1 MKAMVL
7 AAGRG
12 ERMRPLTDVTPKPLL
27 KVGGDYL
34 IAYQLRSLVAAGIT
48 DIVINHAW
56 LGEQLE
62 QVLGDGRQ
70 YGAQIRYSAEGDVGL
85 ETAGGIK
92 RALPLL
98 GDMPFLVVNGDV
110 WSDFPFAS
118 LPKIP
123 VGLVHL
129 VLIDNPLFHP
139 KGDFSLQRGKV
150 QCDGEPKLT
159 FSGIGV
165 YRAEL
170 FESLREGRSSLAP
183 LLRSAMMKGTVS
195 GEHYSGEWLDIGTP
209 ERLNALDNELLAAK
223 KWLGME

>member
-62 QVLGDGRQ
+62 QALGDGRQ

-98 GDMPFLVVNGDV
+98 GDMPFVVVNGDV
-110 WSDFPFAS
+110 WSDFPFTS
-118 LPKIP
+118 LPKTP
-123 VGLVHL
+123 AGLAHL

-139 KGDFSLQRGKV
+139 EGDFSLQRGQV
-150 QCDGEPKLT
+150 QCEGEPKLT

-170 FESLREGRSSLAP
+170 FESLSEGRSPLAP
-183 LLRSAMMKGTVS
+183 LLRLAMMKGVVS
-195 GEHYSGEWLDIGTP
+195 GEYYGGSWVDVGTP
-209 ERLNALDNELLAAK
+209 ERLKTLDHELLMSK
-223 KWLGME
+223 

>member
-34 IAYQLRSLVAAGIT
+34 IAYHLRSLVAAGIT
-48 DIVINHAW
+48 EIVINHAW

-62 QVLGDGRQ
+62 QALGDGRQ
-70 YGAQIRYSAEGDVGL
+70 YGAQIHYSAEGDVGL

-118 LPKIP
+118 LPEIP
-123 VGLVHL
+123 AGQAHL
-129 VLIDNPLFHP
+129 VLVDNPLFHLE
-139 KGDFSLQRGKV
+139 GDFSLQQGQV
-150 QCDGEPKLT
+150 QSDGGPKLT
-159 FSGIGV
+159 FSGIGL

-170 FESLREGRSSLAP
+170 FATLPEGRAPLAP
-183 LLRSAMMKGTVS
+183 LLRSAMVTGAVS
-195 GEHYSGEWLDIGTP
+195 GEHYSGDWLDVGTP
-209 ERLNALDNELLAAK
+209 ERLSALDQALLANK
-223 KWLGME
+223 